1 MHPEYK
7 ALNRDYYPILS
18 ALIVRDGYRCAC
30 CGDAKHAIII
40 DHIISIHRGGKTE
53 IENLQLLCKSCN
65 GHKEAETYDFRPANR
80 GRLGEELPRFTDE
93 GALII
98 RISRYGWRIKRFEDA
113 EIIDVK
119 STRVH
124 VRFLADGRVVTHDLR
139 AIYPP
144 DLQHLF

>member
-1 MHPEYK
+1 
-7 ALNRDYYPILS
+7 
-18 ALIVRDGYRCAC
+18 
-30 CGDAKHAIII
+30 
-40 DHIISIHRGGKTE
+40 
-53 IENLQLLCKSCN
+53 
-65 GHKEAETYDFRPANR
+65 
-80 GRLGEELPRFTDE
+80 
-93 GALII
+93 LII